1 MRKYEH
7 ENYNNGEDVQLIDDD
22 NSASRMISE
31 EEDSIIDKRINASE
45 SNGNITQY
53 YTFSLAMGNAAD
65 AVEIICVGYIM
76 NEMDDDIS
84 TQDKELLSAAV
95 FIGMLF
101 GGLLCGI
108 LSDKIGRKPCLVYS
122 LVLNTIAGLA
132 SAFTPNIA
140 WLIVCRVVAGI
151 GIGGSVPSVFTL
163 GAEVFPAH
171 IRGKLLSVI
180 ASFWMVGAI
189 FTGLVGWIM
198 LGDDFNGDRILP
210 GVSWRPFAVVCSLP
224 AAVALVLTITV
235 LPESPRFLVNKK
247 RFDEAAAVLTHMSGV
262 PVDAESL
269 TTVKGR
275 AFSTDNDAFERSSFA
290 GLLDSKE
297 SSNSSAT
304 PTPQEKSTSIFVL
317 FSKKLLPST
326 LVYMFIWFTLS
337 FGSYGISTW
346 ITVLF
351 EDVGIGNVYASA
363 FIFALANL
371 PGNIV
376 SILYV
381 EQIGRRRLLY
391 YGMLLAGVSTI
402 GFAVGTSVPALVV
415 ICATLFNAFS
425 VAGWN
430 ALDCM
435 SVENFPTEIRT
446 SAMGVLAASG
456 RIGAISAQFV
466 NGSLEE
472 NVPVLLFVTSGCMI
486 MGGIGA
492 KYTPV
497 DTSGA
502 ALVDHID

>member
-1 MRKYEH
+1 MPKYEYD
-7 ENYNNGEDVQLIDDD
+7 NYQNGEDVQLIDDD

-31 EEDSIIDKRINASE
+31 DEDSIIDKRINASE
-45 SNGNITQY
+45 SNGHIMQY

-76 NEMDDDIS
+76 NEMDDDI
-84 TQDKELLSAAV
+84 TTRDKELLSAAV

-108 LSDKIGRKPCLVYS
+108 LSDAIGRKPCLTYS
-122 LVLNTIAGLA
+122 LVLNTLAGLG
-132 SAFTPNIA
+132 SAFTPTIA

-210 GVSWRPFAVVCSLP
+210 GISWRPFAVVCSLP
-224 AAVALVLTITV
+224 AAVALVLTLTV

-247 RFDEAAAVLTHMSGV
+247 RFDEAAAVLTHMSGI
-262 PVDAESL
+262 PVDSVSL
-269 TTVKGR
+269 TNVKGR
-275 AFSTDNDAFERSSFA
+275 AFSTDNNALERSSLA
-290 GLLDSKE
+290 GLLDSKDD
-297 SSNSSAT
+297 SNSSAP
-304 PTPQEKSTSIFVL
+304 PTSQEDSTGIMVL
-317 FSKKLLPST
+317 FNKKLLPST

-381 EQIGRRRLLY
+381 EQIGRRQLLY

-466 NGSLEE
+466 NGSLED
-472 NVPVLLFVTSGCMI
+472 NVPLLLFVTSGCMI
-486 MGGIGA
+486 LGGIGA

-497 DTSGA
+497 DTGGA